1 MLFRK
6 NDPTLRPADDS
17 FRRLTGMEYAFSGLN
32 VFVCA
37 WAITPPN
44 APANPELFIGIVL
57 ATIWLTY
64 TRLYASDPK
73 MLTASC
79 FYMNLFVLIPISILL
94 SYLKWWIMLMCA
106 AELIF
111 LAIHCNSDIQRF
123 CRFIHIYFIDVL
135 SSHPGITI
143 RSKK

>member
-44 APANPELFIGIVL
+44 APANPELFIGIII
-57 ATIWLTY
+57 ATLGTAY
-64 TRLYASDPK
+64 TRLYESDPK
-73 MLTASC
+73 RLKVSE
-79 FYMNLFVLIPISILL
+79 FYMGVFIMLIPFSLLL

-106 AELIF
+106 GEIIF
-111 LAIHCNSDIQRF
+111 MAIYAYKTKTLKR
-123 CRFIHIYFIDVL
+123 
-135 SSHPGITI
+135 
-143 RSKK
+143 K

>member
-1 MLFRK
+1 MLFGK
-6 NDPTLRPADDS
+6 KDPRLRPADDS
-17 FRRLTGMEYAFSGLN
+17 FRRLTAMNFAFSGLN
-32 VFVCA
+32 AFVCA

-44 APANPELFIGIVL
+44 APATPELFIGIVL
-57 ATIWLTY
+57 ATIWATY

-106 AELIF
+106 GEIIF
-111 LAIHCNSDIQRF
+111 MAIYAYKTKALKR
-123 CRFIHIYFIDVL
+123 
-135 SSHPGITI
+135 
-143 RSKK
+143 K

>member
-44 APANPELFIGIVL
+44 APATPELFIGIVL
-57 ATIWLTY
+57 ATIWATY

-73 MLTASC
+73 MLKASG
-79 FYMNLFVLIPISILL
+79 FYMDLFV
-94 SYLKWWIMLMCA
+94 
-106 AELIF
+106 
-111 LAIHCNSDIQRF
+111 
-123 CRFIHIYFIDVL
+123 
-135 SSHPGITI
+135 
-143 RSKK
+143 

>member
-44 APANPELFIGIVL
+44 APANPELFIGIII
-57 ATIWLTY
+57 ATLGTAS
-64 TRLYASDPK
+64 TRLYEGDPK
-73 MLTASC
+73 RLKVSE
-79 FYMNLFVLIPISILL
+79 FYMGVFIMLIPFSLLL
-94 SYLKWWIMLMCA
+94 SYLRWWIMLMCA
-106 AELIF
+106 GEIIF
-111 LAIHCNSDIQRF
+111 MAIYAYKTKALKR
-123 CRFIHIYFIDVL
+123 
-135 SSHPGITI
+135 
-143 RSKK
+143 K

>member
-57 ATIWLTY
+57 ATIWATY

-73 MLTASC
+73 MLKASG
-79 FYMNLFVLIPISILL
+79 FYMDLFVLIPISILL
-94 SYLKWWIMLMCA
+94 SYLKGWIMLMCA

-111 LAIHCNSDIQRF
+111 LAIYAHKTKALKR
-123 CRFIHIYFIDVL
+123 
-135 SSHPGITI
+135 
-143 RSKK
+143 K

>member
-1 MLFRK
+1 MPFGK
-6 NDPTLRPADDS
+6 KDPRLRPADDS
-17 FRRLTGMEYAFSGLN
+17 FRRLTAMNFAFSGLN
-32 VFVCA
+32 AFVCA

-57 ATIWLTY
+57 ATIWATY

-73 MLTASC
+73 MLKASG
-79 FYMNLFVLIPISILL
+79 FYMDLFVLIPISILL

-111 LAIHCNSDIQRF
+111 LAIYAYKTKALKR
-123 CRFIHIYFIDVL
+123 
-135 SSHPGITI
+135 
-143 RSKK
+143 K

>member
-44 APANPELFIGIVL
+44 APANPELFIGIII
-57 ATIWLTY
+57 ATLGTAS
-64 TRLYASDPK
+64 TRLYEGDPK
-73 MLTASC
+73 RLKVSE
-79 FYMNLFVLIPISILL
+79 FYMGVFIMLIPFSLLL

-106 AELIF
+106 GEIIF
-111 LAIHCNSDIQRF
+111 MAIYAYKTKALKR
-123 CRFIHIYFIDVL
+123 
-135 SSHPGITI
+135 
-143 RSKK
+143 K